1 MKRTLITIE
10 QMEYDDD
17 RHEITISGEV
27 DGYLK
32 FFETFDTSK
41 QQPIKIFEVTR
52 KDIDSYKTNECATP
66 KFLLR
71 IFNLLMKSK
80 KTDGRMIDENES
92 NLKFPFSS
100 QAVIRNF
107 ERLAKIKFDYSKFH
121 SLKQFQDYLKNTF
134 KF

>member
-41 QQPIKIFEVTR
+41 QLPIKIFEVTS
-52 KDIDSYKTNECATP
+52 KDIDNYKTNECTAP
-66 KFLLR
+66 KLLLR

-80 KTDGRMIDENES
+80 KTGGRMIDENE
-92 NLKFPFSS
+92 
-100 QAVIRNF
+100 
-107 ERLAKIKFDYSKFH
+107 
-121 SLKQFQDYLKNTF
+121 KNRKWIT
-134 KF
+134 KDNRKKMETSTKE